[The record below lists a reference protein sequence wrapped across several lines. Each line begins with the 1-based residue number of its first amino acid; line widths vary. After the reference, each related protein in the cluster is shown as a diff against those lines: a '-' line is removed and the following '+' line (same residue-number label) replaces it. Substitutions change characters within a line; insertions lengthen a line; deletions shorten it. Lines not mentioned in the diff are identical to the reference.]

1 MPPFDTDKLLDD
13 VGRHILGLLQEN
25 ARLSFSEIGRQVGLT
40 QPAVAERVRRMEE
53 NGIITGYHAAVNPE
67 KMGRAVNVYIHVTAH
82 DGHYERIEAF
92 AKQQPEITECYC
104 IAGKV
109 DILIRASFE
118 SLGDLSAMVDK
129 LSAFGSV
136 DSSII
141 LGTYVSR
148 RALE

>member
-13 VGRHILGLLQEN
+13 VGRRILLLLQEN

-67 KMGRAVNVYIHVTAH
+67 KMGRGVNVFIHVTAH
-82 DGHYERIEAF
+82 DGRYERIEAF
-92 AKQQPEITECYC
+92 ARKQPDITECYC

-109 DILIRASFE
+109 DVLIKASFE
-118 SLGDLSAMVDK
+118 SLAQLKAMVDE
-129 LSAFGSV
+129 LAQFGSV
-136 DSSII
+136 ESSVI
-141 LGTYVSR
+141 LEAYVSR

>member
-1 MPPFDTDKLLDD
+1 MSNPDTDKLLDD
-13 VGRHILGLLQEN
+13 VGRRILVLLQKN
-25 ARLSFSEIGRQVGLT
+25 ARLTLSEIGRQVGLT

-53 NGIITGYHAAVNPE
+53 SGIITGYHAAINPE
-67 KMGRAVNVYIHVTAH
+67 KMGRAVNVYIHITAH
-82 DGHYERIEAF
+82 DGHYERIETF
-92 AKQQPEITECYC
+92 ARQQPQITECYC

-118 SLGDLSAMVDK
+118 SVGDLSEMVDK

-141 LGTYVSR
+141 LGTYVAHR
-148 RALE
+148 PLA